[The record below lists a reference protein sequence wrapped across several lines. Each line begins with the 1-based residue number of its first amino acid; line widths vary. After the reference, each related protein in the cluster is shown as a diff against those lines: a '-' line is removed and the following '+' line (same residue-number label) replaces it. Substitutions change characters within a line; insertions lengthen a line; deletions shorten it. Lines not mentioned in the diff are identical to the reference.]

1 MKGAEHSNSSNDS
14 HSSHMAARDE
24 EEGVRVGK
32 GLSSA
37 CPFVEERK
45 NGEGRS
51 AAPSL
56 AAGGA
61 SAKMQ
66 DQHRCALAVSA
77 VEFEPGERE
86 KKWAGCNQYN
96 THTSHTSLVGC
107 LVVGSYLGATNVQ
120 CCVPWLTMVS
130 FSIWLLYV
138 WPSETR
144 QGRVEHVVKLNK
156 SQ

>member
-1 MKGAEHSNSSNDS
+1 MKGAEHSISSNDS
-14 HSSHMAARDE
+14 QSSHMAAREE

-45 NGEGRS
+45 NVEGRS

-86 KKWAGCNQYN
+86 KKVGWLQSIQYP
-96 THTSHTSLVGC
+96 HL
-107 LVVGSYLGATNVQ
+107 SYLSG
-120 CCVPWLTMVS
+120 WLPGCRVISRSHQRTMLCALADNGLFFDLVA
-130 FSIWLLYV
+130 LRLAV
-138 WPSETR
+138 R
-144 QGRVEHVVKLNK
+144 DQAR
-156 SQ
+156 